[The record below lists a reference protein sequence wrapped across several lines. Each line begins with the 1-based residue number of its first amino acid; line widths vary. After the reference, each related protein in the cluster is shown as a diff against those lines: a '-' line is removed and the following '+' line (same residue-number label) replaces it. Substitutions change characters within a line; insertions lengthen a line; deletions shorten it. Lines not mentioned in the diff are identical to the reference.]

1 MKSRSRELLDK
12 AIAATVSAIEIY
24 NKPDF
29 QYRGETFSI
38 LAVNGWELLL
48 KAKWLKAN
56 NNKVQSLY
64 VKEHRQKQDGSRSK
78 NLKNKLTRSGN
89 PFTHS
94 LDHLAK
100 GLVEQKQL
108 DQTVWRNIQ
117 ALLDIRDSA
126 VHFHNRP
133 NTLADRLQEVGAA
146 SLRNFV
152 SVVKTWFERDLS
164 KFNFYLMPLSFMD
177 FSQRTSAI
185 ILNKE
190 EKNFLSFL
198 KSLEEETDKIE
209 SEYAVTVNI
218 DVKVT
223 RSKAKDA
230 PDVRITSNPNAP
242 EFRLTEEQI
251 REQYP
256 WSYDRLTTECR
267 KRYSDFKSDQK
278 YHRIKKAL
286 LGDRKFCH
294 IRQLDPGNS
303 RSQAKKFYNPNILQ
317 ELDKHYSKK

>member
-64 VKEHRQKQDGSRSK
+64 VKEHRQKQDGSKSK
-78 NLKNKLTRSGN
+78 ILKNRLTRSGN

-94 LDHLAK
+94 LDYLAK
-100 GLVEQKQL
+100 KLVEQKQL
-108 DQTVWRNIQ
+108 DQTVWKNIQ

-133 NTLADRLQEVGAA
+133 NTLEDRLQEVGTA
-146 SLRNFV
+146 SLKNFV
-152 SVVKTWFERDLS
+152 SVVKTWFDRDLS

-177 FSQRTSAI
+177 FSQRTTAI
-185 ILNKE
+185 TLNKE

-198 KSLEEETDKIE
+198 KQLEDEADKTK

-218 DVKVT
+218 DVKFT
-223 RSKAKDA
+223 RSKAEDVLS
-230 PDVRITSNPNAP
+230 VRITSDPNAP

-267 KRYSDFKSDQK
+267 KRYPDFKSDQK
-278 YHRIKKAL
+278 YHRIRKAL

-294 IRQLDPGNS
+294 TRQLDPGNS
-303 RSQAKKFYNPNILQ
+303 RSQAKNFYNPNILQ